1 MLPQDPIE
9 LKVKE
14 LLSKG
19 EKTEAIKFFKENSG
33 LSFQESKS
41 FIESIERSEN
51 AATAQQNNFAK
62 EVRVEYQEN
71 RSAKQNQVI
80 ANFIELNKEKLP
92 TDKIHELN
100 ERLNALEG
108 TQYGRIRNITLKNPT
123 TTLILSIFFGA
134 FGADRFILNDYIF
147 GSLKFIVFSLMAIM
161 LRWTLEIGLDP
172 LYDPEYSSGS
182 EPPAIFVT
190 IYDIG
195 NHYNLGQY
203 FFFGMIIFLIH
214 DIATAISRTRKSNYK
229 TVIKQLI

>member
-9 LKVKE
+9 LKVRE
-14 LLSKG
+14 LLVKG
-19 EKTEAIKFFKENSG
+19 EKTEAIKFFIEKAG
-33 LSFQESKS
+33 VSFQEAKS
-41 FIESIERSEN
+41 FVESIEKGEDVPIS
-51 AATAQQNNFAK
+51 QQNDFVK

-71 RSAKQNQVI
+71 KSAKQNQMI

-100 ERLNALEG
+100 ERLNAFGG
-108 TQYGRIRNITLKNPT
+108 TQYSRIRNITLKNPT
-123 TTLILSIFFGA
+123 ATLILSIFLGA
-134 FGADRFILNDYIF
+134 FGADRFILNDYVF
-147 GSLKFIVFSLMAIM
+147 GSIKFIVFSLMAIM

-172 LYDPEYSSGS
+172 LYDPEYSSGP

-203 FFFGMIIFLIH
+203 LFFGMLIFLIH
-214 DIATAISRTRKSNYK
+214 DIATAISRTRKFNYK